1 MSWGDAIKGHMP
13 AVASLLRSY
22 VNEVSARLSALDA
35 SLRAA
40 YAGVF
45 ARASCKI
52 QDFGNRNEP
61 LADAFVKISE
71 GGRALM
77 TLPERGRALVKRV
90 PEPVQLEFKK
100 MSSRGAHLCREIFAG
115 IMVVGLVL
123 IVFGYGRLG
132 RGPISIPSLV
142 PIIETAINGELS
154 DLHVKV
160 DDAVLQ
166 RSAEG
171 PGVLFRLRNI
181 RLIDNNG
188 LIVAQSPLA
197 AIGMSGSA
205 L

>member
-1 MSWGDAIKGHMP
+1 MGVLARSASRGRAPLGARKGSLAPPSFERFSPILWVKPLPYRRLSKILAGGQGLSWGDAIKGHMP

-22 VNEVSARLSALDA
+22 GNEVSARLSALDA

-100 MSSRGAHLCREIFAG
+100 
-115 IMVVGLVL
+115 
-123 IVFGYGRLG
+123 
-132 RGPISIPSLV
+132 
-142 PIIETAINGELS
+142 
-154 DLHVKV
+154 
-160 DDAVLQ
+160 
-166 RSAEG
+166 
-171 PGVLFRLRNI
+171 
-181 RLIDNNG
+181 
-188 LIVAQSPLA
+188 
-197 AIGMSGSA
+197 
-205 L
+205 